1 MRTHV
6 HSKICMHKLMALQTY
21 TNILDRVSFGGG
33 GGGRKGATAHPWIF
47 VPPPPLGFKMLND
60 LPVYGQLVTL
70 TIRKFL
76 AAPP

>member
-6 HSKICMHKLMALQTY
+6 HSKICMHELMALQTY

-33 GGGRKGATAHPWIF
+33 GVKGGNC
-47 VPPPPLGFKMLND
+47 PPLDILCPPLGFKMLND

-70 TIRKFL
+70 TIRSNF
-76 AAPP
+76 

>member
-1 MRTHV
+1 MYIVRYVCISSWHYKHT
-6 HSKICMHKLMALQTY
+6 LTY
-21 TNILDRVSFGGG
+21 LTGFHLGGG
-33 GGGRKGATAHPWIF
+33 GGGAKGGNC
-47 VPPPPLGFKMLND
+47 PPLDILCPPLGFKMLND